1 MSNLTALAAAMVLA
15 ILLAC
20 GGSEEMV
27 QTSSE
32 MKKSFGLSRSPAD
45 QALDFFGESGAA
57 GPTGSAARAP
67 REMVREAEDVQE
79 TAVEKEV
86 SRAAPAPNG
95 SAPVLQMAE
104 RKVISTASVS
114 VEVED
119 IQAAINEVRAIAES
133 VGGFVEHLTSAGGPA
148 RQNATVTIRVP
159 QEDFSLA
166 LAHIEALGSVQS
178 ATQGSEDVSERFI
191 DLKARLESAL
201 REEKSLLA
209 LLERANAVSEVLA
222 IERELARVRSD
233 IERFQGQLNF
243 LERRIA
249 LATITVAL
257 SLPDEFFPEPPSA
270 SLGVEVLNV
279 GGSIEAARK
288 FALSLDA
295 RVDRVSITVN
305 DEWETSNLSMR
316 VFPADLQRMIEF
328 LESQGRVRNKRVTE
342 GGTPA
347 AEGSVTTGQ
356 QPDANIEV
364 SFFENPGGGALAP
377 VLAIAAALGVTA
389 LLVAVAF
396 GFYRFGRRRGRAWPG
411 KPPMETSTSGP

>member
-1 MSNLTALAAAMVLA
+1 MSKLTALAAVVVLA
-15 ILLAC
+15 LLLAC
-20 GGSEEMV
+20 GGSGESMEAETMRDSLALN
-27 QTSSE
+27 Q
-32 MKKSFGLSRSPAD
+32 SPVN
-45 QALDFFGESGAA
+45 QALDFFGDP
-57 GPTGSAARAP
+57 GPADSATRAP
-67 REMVREAEDVQE
+67 RQVEAVQE
-79 TAVEKEV
+79 AAVEKEV

-95 SAPVLQMAE
+95 SAPVLQIAE

-119 IQAAINEVRAIAES
+119 VQAAINEVRAIAES

-148 RQNATVTIRVP
+148 RQNAAVTIRVP
-159 QEDFSLA
+159 QEDFSPA

-279 GGSIEAARK
+279 SGSIEAARK

-342 GGTPA
+342 GGTPV

-356 QPDANIEV
+356 RPDANIEV

-377 VLAIAAALGVTA
+377 DLAIAAALGVTA

-396 GFYRFGRRRGRAWPG
+396 GFYRFGRRRGRAWSG
-411 KPPMETSTSGP
+411 RPPMETSTSGP

>member
-1 MSNLTALAAAMVLA
+1 MSKLTALAAVVVLA
-15 ILLAC
+15 LLLAC

-27 QTSSE
+27 QPSSE
-32 MKKSFGLSRSPAD
+32 MKKSLGLSRSPMD
-45 QALDFFGESGAA
+45 QALDFFGESGPAGAA
-57 GPTGSAARAP
+57 GAPGPAGSAGPARRQVI
-67 REMVREAEDVQE
+67 REVEVVKEVGI
-79 TAVEKEV
+79 EKEM
-86 SRAAPAPNG
+86 SRAVPASNG
-95 SAPVLQMAE
+95 SASVLQIAE

-119 IQAAINEVRAIAES
+119 VHAAINDVRAIAEG

-159 QEDFSLA
+159 QEDFSPA

-249 LATITVAL
+249 LATITVDL

-279 GGSIEAARK
+279 SGSIEAAKK
-288 FALSLDA
+288 FALSLDG

-316 VFPADLQRMIEF
+316 VFPADFQRTIEF
-328 LESQGRVRNKRVTE
+328 LESQGKVRNKRVTE
-342 GGTPA
+342 GGTLV
-347 AEGSVTTGQ
+347 AEGSVTTRQRPG
-356 QPDANIEV
+356 ANIEV
-364 SFFENPGGGALAP
+364 SFFENPGGGALAL
-377 VLAIAAALGVTA
+377 VLAIAAALGVIA

-396 GFYRFGRRRGRAWPG
+396 GFYRFGRRRGGAS
-411 KPPMETSTSGP
+411 E

>member
-1 MSNLTALAAAMVLA
+1 MSKLTALAAVVILA
-15 ILLAC
+15 LLLAC
-20 GGSEEMV
+20 GGGE
-27 QTSSE
+27 SSG
-32 MKKSFGLSRSPAD
+32 KSMEAGTVRDSLGLDRSPVN
-45 QALDFFGESGAA
+45 QELDYFGDPGPAGSAGSA
-57 GPTGSAARAP
+57 GPAR
-67 REMVREAEDVQE
+67 REVIREVEVVKE
-79 TAVEKEV
+79 VAVEKEM
-86 SRAAPAPNG
+86 SRAVPVSNG
-95 SAPVLQMAE
+95 SASVLRIAE

-119 IQAAINEVRAIAES
+119 VQAAINDVRAIAEG

-159 QEDFSLA
+159 QEDFSPA

-249 LATITVAL
+249 LATITVDL

-328 LESQGRVRNKRVTE
+328 LESQGKVRNKRVTE
-342 GGTPA
+342 GGTLV
-347 AEGSVTTGQ
+347 AEGSVTTRQ
-356 QPDANIEV
+356 RPDANIEV
-364 SFFENPGGGALAP
+364 SFFENPGGGALAL
-377 VLAIAAALGVTA
+377 VLAIAAVLGVIA

-396 GFYRFGRRRGRAWPG
+396 GFCRFGRRRR
-411 KPPMETSTSGP
+411 TSTE

>member
-1 MSNLTALAAAMVLA
+1 MSKLAALAAVVALA
-15 ILLAC
+15 LLLAC
-20 GGSEEMV
+20 GGSWESMEAGTMRD
-27 QTSSE
+27 SLR
-32 MKKSFGLSRSPAD
+32 MDRSPVN
-45 QALDFFGESGAA
+45 QALGFPGESGAA
-57 GPTGSAARAP
+57 GPAGSAGPAGPDGPAP
-67 REMVREAEDVQE
+67 RDMIREVEVVKE
-79 TAVEKEV
+79 VVVEKEV
-86 SRAAPAPNG
+86 SRSAPASNG
-95 SAPVLQMAE
+95 SAPVLQIAE

-119 IQAAINEVRAIAES
+119 VQAAINDVRAIAEG

-159 QEDFSLA
+159 QEDFSPA

-233 IERFQGQLNF
+233 TERFQGQLNF

-249 LATITVAL
+249 LATITVDL

-305 DEWETSNLSMR
+305 DEWEISNLSMR

-328 LESQGRVRNKRVTE
+328 LESQGKVRNKRVTE
-342 GGTPA
+342 GGTLV
-347 AEGSVTTGQ
+347 AEGSVTTRQ
-356 QPDANIEV
+356 RPDANIEV
-364 SFFENPGGGALAP
+364 SFFENPGGGALAL
-377 VLAIAAALGVTA
+377 VLAIAAVLGVIA

-396 GFYRFGRRRGRAWPG
+396 GFYRFGRRRR
-411 KPPMETSTSGP
+411 TSTE